1 VGLNVKTLKAVRS
14 SGGYF
19 DFEKNGS
26 GSLSFLDSST
36 PVAQDACIDQRVVK
50 AMLSGQYTFEESYG
64 AALKSL
70 IGKKKTQLSALDR
83 IRSLNLFFTKYASI
97 SGPLSITAISAILL
111 DSTINVSAR
120 YVSGRYRSFS
130 FEKGITS

>member
-1 VGLNVKTLKAVRS
+1 MKTLKAIRS

-19 DFEKNGS
+19 DFVKNGS
-26 GSLSFLDSST
+26 GSLSVLNSNT
-36 PVAQDACIDQRVVK
+36 PEGQDACIDQRVVK
-50 AMLSGQYTFEESYG
+50 AMLSGQYTFEGSYG
-64 AALKSL
+64 AGLKSL

-97 SGPLSITAISAILL
+97 SGPLSITAISAVLR
-111 DSTINVSAR
+111 DSAVNVSVR